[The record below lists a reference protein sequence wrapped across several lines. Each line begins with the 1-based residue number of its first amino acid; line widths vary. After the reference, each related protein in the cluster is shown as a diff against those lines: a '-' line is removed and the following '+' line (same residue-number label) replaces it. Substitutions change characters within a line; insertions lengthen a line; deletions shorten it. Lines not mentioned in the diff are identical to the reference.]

1 MQSKYVEM
9 FVSSKYLISKILE
22 KMQNRRRCSSVD
34 QSHPGQALTRVAE
47 NGPAAIAGLQ
57 CYKSLLVDG
66 DASAK
71 PGWHPNS

>member
-22 KMQNRRRCSSVD
+22 KMQNRRRCSCMD

-47 NGPAAIAGLQ
+47 NGPAAIAGPQ

-71 PGWHPNS
+71 PGWH